1 MRRVKRYHYHSRSL
15 PSPFRRMTRAVRPRE
30 ECFDKEFSASRDRPA
45 ANMKGDMAGRRRMG
59 GKGETSCKV
68 VKSLGKR
75 RERKSSGSLLEISSG
90 NGRGGGREWVKVCGL
105 RRRRPGAISPFWLE

>member
-45 ANMKGDMAGRRRMG
+45 ANMKSDMAGRQKENG
-59 GKGETSCKV
+59 GERNFVQSREVARKKE
-68 VKSLGKR
+68 GK
-75 RERKSSGSLLEISSG
+75 K
-90 NGRGGGREWVKVCGL
+90 K
-105 RRRRPGAISPFWLE
+105 